1 MPWSFAWNK
10 IGVDIAASRPTCA
23 GMGARNFSLAHYGA
37 ADDSSA
43 TGLYIG
49 KISYG
54 YKADKIDLKNHLSC
68 TVGFT
73 LSDDMT
79 DVKLSGAVITKTAG
93 MTPALASV
101 ISLANTSANS
111 LTLTT
116 KGIFSTPVGTAGIVV
131 IGATLE
137 RANSEFETGDIDAV
151 YHPGAAVNAPVSL
164 T

>member
-1 MPWSFAWNK
+1 MS
-10 IGVDIAASRPTCA
+10 
-23 GMGARNFSLAHYGA
+23 ARNFSLAQYGA

-54 YKADKIDLKNHLSC
+54 YKADKVDLKNHISS

-73 LSDDMT
+73 LSDDMV
-79 DVKLSGAVITKTAG
+79 DVKYSGAVITKTAG
-93 MTPALASV
+93 MTGALGSV
-101 ISLANTSANS
+101 LVLANTAANS

-116 KGIFSTPVGTAGIVV
+116 KGIFSTPVANAGIVI

-137 RANSEFETGDIDAV
+137 RASSEFETGDVDAV
-151 YHPGAAVNAPVSL
+151 YHPGVTTNAPVSL
-164 T
+164 S

>member
-1 MPWSFAWNK
+1 MA
-10 IGVDIAASRPTCA
+10 
-23 GMGARNFSLAHYGA
+23 ARNFSLAQYGA
-37 ADDSSA
+37 TDDVTA

-54 YKADKIDLKNHLSC
+54 YKADKVDLKNHIAC

-73 LSDDMT
+73 LSDDMV
-79 DVKLSGAVITKTAG
+79 DVKLSGAVVSKTTG
-93 MTPALASV
+93 MVPAIASV
-101 ISLANTSANS
+101 ITLANTSANS

-116 KGIFSTPVGTAGIVV
+116 KGIFSTPVANAGVVV

-151 YHPGAAVNAPVSL
+151 YHPGVTTNAPVSL